1 MNITTSPDRVAGLD
15 TQEPVRESLVAEL
28 AVADTVDAYKM
39 LLNGQKVD
47 SVSGKVFPIHN
58 PATGKVIA
66 SVPRAN
72 REDVDRA
79 IEVAIRGRA
88 IMAAL
93 PAHRR
98 SEILGNAAVEIGRR
112 HEELSQLLSRE
123 NGKTIRQCRFEMVA
137 TKRLFVDFSEE
148 AKRIRGSYI
157 PMDAVPGLEHMVA
170 YTIRHPVGIV
180 VGIVPFNYPAE
191 LFAHKIPG
199 AIAAGNSVIVKL
211 PEQCPLTVLRLGEIM
226 LEAGLPPEGM
236 QMLTGFPADLGD
248 KLLTHPEIRMV
259 SFTGSVAAAKAI
271 AAKTANTLK
280 HTAFELGGTD
290 ALIVLEDADLNAA
303 AEAVV
308 QGRLTNGAGQICCAV
323 KRVLVQESICSEFL
337 TLLTQRARQIR
348 MGDPLLDETDLGPL
362 ITSDAAGK
370 VHSEVTQSIEMGAKC
385 LLGGEREGVSFY
397 RPTIL
402 TDVTPDMPVMSEE
415 VFGPVAPIYTFKDAA
430 SAIRIANDSPYG
442 LQASVFSEN
451 IHNALNVAHKL
462 EVGGVVINGPGAFR
476 PGNVPFGGFKQSGN
490 GRESITDTIREMTEE
505 KAIVINGALS

>member
-1 MNITTSPDRVAGLD
+1 MSITGKPQGTTKAPLESVDGLLVK
-15 TQEPVRESLVAEL
+15 EPVIQEVISEM
-28 AVADTVDAYKM
+28 KM
-39 LLNGQKVD
+39 LLDGQEVD
-47 SVSGKVFPIHN
+47 SLSGMVLPIHN
-58 PATGKVIA
+58 PATGEVIA
-66 SVPRAN
+66 TVPRAN
-72 REDVDRA
+72 QEDVDRA
-79 IEVAIRGRA
+79 IEVAIRGRE

-98 SEILGNAAVEIGRR
+98 SEILGRAAAEIGRR
-112 HEELSQLLSRE
+112 HEELSQLLARE

-137 TKRLFVDFSEE
+137 TQRLFVDFSEE
-148 AKRIRGSYI
+148 AKRIRGSYL

-211 PEQCPLTVLRLGEIM
+211 PEQCPLTVLRLGKIM
-226 LEAGLPPEGM
+226 LDAGLPPEGM

-248 KLLTHPEIRMV
+248 KLLTHQEIRMI
-259 SFTGSVAAAKAI
+259 SFTGSVCAARGIAAKA
-271 AAKTANTLK
+271 ANTLK
-280 HTAFELGGTD
+280 RTAFELGGTD
-290 ALIVLEDADLNAA
+290 VMIVLRDADLAAA

-323 KRVLVQESICSEFL
+323 KRVLVQESVCSEFL
-337 TLLTQRARQIR
+337 TLLVKQARLIK

-362 ITSDAAGK
+362 ISSDAARK
-370 VHSEVTQSIEMGAKC
+370 VHSEVTRSIEMGARC
-385 LLGGEREGVSFY
+385 LLGGEREGISFY

-415 VFGPVAPIYTFKDAA
+415 VFGPVAPVYTFKDAA

-451 IHNALNVAHKL
+451 INNALNVAHKL
-462 EVGGVVINGPGAFR
+462 EVGGVVINGPGSFR